1 MRANTDGVDL
11 FIAQRQ
17 HKGTAMA
24 TLVRHSPER
33 RDRNRGNMRE
43 SRERER
49 KKERDGGLSHEQSTA
64 TADGTRQCVFRSLFL
79 F

>member
-1 MRANTDGVDL
+1 MRAIANGVDL
-11 FIAQRQ
+11 PIAQR
-17 HKGTAMA
+17 KRKDTARA

-33 RDRNRGNMRE
+33 RDRNRANMRE
-43 SRERER
+43 SKERER
-49 KKERDGGLSHEQSTA
+49 KKKRDGGLSHEQSTA